1 MCGVGVCVCVCVWG
15 GVGVCMCGV
24 CSLCVWVGVW
34 VWVCVW
40 CLFTVCVCAGNH
52 MYLSARING
61 ELVSRPY
68 TPVSSDDE
76 LGYFELVIKVSSLK
90 YGIESYGTYV
100 LDLEN

>member
-1 MCGVGVCVCVCVWG
+1 MCVCVVFVHCVCGWVCGCVGVGVCVVFVHC
-15 GVGVCMCGV
+15 
-24 CSLCVWVGVW
+24 
-34 VWVCVW
+34 
-40 CLFTVCVCAGNH
+40 VCVCAGNH

>member
-1 MCGVGVCVCVCVWG
+1 
-15 GVGVCMCGV
+15 
-24 CSLCVWVGVW
+24 
-34 VWVCVW
+34 
-40 CLFTVCVCAGNH
+40 

-90 YGIESYGTYV
+90 YGLGCKLSYGTYV
-100 LDLEN
+100 LDLENWTFQSKLQEESSYTKEP